1 MSRILRRPMFR
12 GGPVDSYGTG
22 IASGLAD
29 GGRVNYAGGGQIGG
43 GTIYGTPMADGRY
56 GFKKPVRFNT
66 SAGPELTTGEELLK
80 LNVAPLLGVEQVETE
95 QDNAQTL
102 AGDIKGVSTD
112 TKNTTDE
119 YITKKIGRNQS
130 EVLVKNPDYKPPTK
144 IVKRKSPKTGEETS
158 QVVELTDAEI
168 LADRQE
174 ALGKGPLYA
183 AKDIVDTNVID
194 QVTETGEKSEPLEI
208 SVEDQITKQAE
219 LFDKLFSK
227 NMEAKN
233 KERLKK
239 ARIQDIS
246 DVGLDIF
253 ARSTKPGADVKTML
267 GEAAERM
274 VDKPS
279 RTEVLQAK
287 IDDQGDKRYQTSVA
301 LAIND
306 YIAGKRSKEAT
317 EKLLATKGIDLANA
331 LKTIDYKT
339 DLTRILPTD
348 DWQDALRKVSEV
360 TKESATKNSTIKT
373 ALQQLFKKKVF
384 TENISLEEIQ
394 KNNGKDLEVGFTIVS
409 TDKGKFIIEKFSD
422 GSIKA
427 RTDLLI

>member
-29 GGRVNYAGGGQIGG
+29 GGKVNYAGGGQIGG

-56 GFKKPVRFNT
+56 GFRKIPKVDF

-80 LNVAPLLGVEQVETE
+80 LNVAPLLDVDQVETE

-102 AGDIKGVSTD
+102 AGDIKGVSTDTKD

-144 IVKRKSPKTGEETS
+144 IEKRKSPKTGEETS

-168 LADRQE
+168 LADRQN

-194 QVTETGEKSEPLEI
+194 QVTKTKTEVPEPLEI
-208 SVEDQITKQAE
+208 SVEDQITQQAE

-287 IDDQGDKRYQTSVA
+287 IDDQEDKRYQTSVA
-301 LAIND
+301 LAVND
-306 YIAGKRSKEAT
+306 YIAGKRSKEKT
-317 EKLLATKGIDLANA
+317 DQLLAKLGLDEQSRKDL
-331 LKTIDYKT
+331 IDYRIKKEKET
-339 DLTRILPTD
+339 ITFNTRIEEASKSFGKAKKHISVI
-348 DWQDALRKVSEV
+348 Q
-360 TKESATKNSTIKT
+360 SAVDKT
-373 ALQQLFKKKVF
+373 YGD
-384 TENISLEEIQ
+384 
-394 KNNGKDLEVGFTIVS
+394 GKF
-409 TDKGKFIIEKFSD
+409 KGKLPEDQSKLIEGGIYVGDGDEKGTYKILYEIDATGTPKFLRN
-422 GSIKA
+422 IF
-427 RTDLLI
+427 

>member
-29 GGRVNYAGGGQIGG
+29 GGKVNYAGGGQIGG

-56 GFKKPVRFNT
+56 GFRKIPKVDF

-80 LNVAPLLGVEQVETE
+80 LNVAPLLDVEQVENE

-102 AGDIKGVSTD
+102 AGDIKGVSTDTKD

-168 LADRQE
+168 LAARQN

-208 SVEDQITKQAE
+208 SVEDQITQQAE

-287 IDDQGDKRYQTSVA
+287 IDDQEDKRYQTSVA
-301 LAIND
+301 LAVND
-306 YIAGKRSKEAT
+306 YIAGKRSKEKT
-317 EKLLATKGIDLANA
+317 DQLLAKLGLDEQSRKDL
-331 LKTIDYKT
+331 IDYRIKKEKET
-339 DLTRILPTD
+339 ITFNTRIEEASKSFGKAKKHISVI
-348 DWQDALRKVSEV
+348 Q
-360 TKESATKNSTIKT
+360 SAVDKT
-373 ALQQLFKKKVF
+373 YGD
-384 TENISLEEIQ
+384 
-394 KNNGKDLEVGFTIVS
+394 GKF
-409 TDKGKFIIEKFSD
+409 KGKLPEDQSKLIEGGIYVGDGDEKGTYKILYEIDATGTPKFLRN
-422 GSIKA
+422 IF
-427 RTDLLI
+427 